1 MLFLVFSFGV
11 ALIFGLANIYI
22 YKRLVLKFI
31 TLKYLR
37 KLFAFVLFML
47 FFAQAFFMVFRSSEY
62 LNDVWYSFF
71 ASLYAP
77 TYCFFFITLILDFLR
92 FVLAMLGKTFMKI
105 ASFVKVAFEIFVL
118 ALGAFLTYF
127 SIYSA
132 IKVPEFSEVDIII
145 PHLEKELKIAMLTDI
160 HLGKNLHENFLSDII
175 EKVNSKNVDMV
186 VIVGD
191 LVDTNPNDLK
201 PYISKLNDLKS
212 SYGTFYALGNHEY
225 YHGIN
230 EVLELLKT
238 QTNMKILVN
247 DAIDLGFANIAGVGD
262 LAGLRK
268 GILAPDL
275 ARAKVD
281 LNLSKPS
288 ILLAHQPKTALLY
301 DVSDFDLIL
310 SGHTH
315 GGQVFPFALLV
326 KLQQGFVSGL
336 YVLSEKTQLFVSR
349 GAGFWGPSLRTFS
362 QSELVILNL
371 KGRK

>member
-281 LNLSKPS
+281 LNLSKPN

>member
-230 EVLELLKT
+230 EALELLKT

>member
-47 FFAQAFFMVFRSSEY
+47 FFTQAFFMVFRSSEY

-230 EVLELLKT
+230 EALELLKT